1 LTDCSLLPTNAQH
14 RRNSGNLRNQ
24 RNLRLKKNSNRMNT
38 ELAIANFV
46 DQHHSEQIEFLREIV
61 RVPSDTPPGNNTPA
75 AEKSAELLTKKGFN
89 VERFVVPADRVRD
102 YGMQSI
108 TNLIV
113 RQKFGAGTG
122 PTIALNAHGDVV
134 PPGDGWSFDPYGGE
148 IKDGRMYARGVAVSK
163 SDIASFTYAI
173 EALKAAEKAGAK
185 LNGTVELHL
194 TYDEEFGGLLGPGYL
209 LEQKATKPDYVIG
222 ASFSYAIVTA
232 HNGCLQFE
240 VTVHGT
246 ATHGSMPE
254 TGHDALQATNAI
266 LNAIYGKLPDLQKIK
281 SNVAGIGSPTMIV
294 GQISG
299 GTNTNVVPGKVVFK
313 MDRRMVPEEN
323 PAEVEAQVRAI
334 IEGAVA
340 GRTGIRMEIKRLL
353 LANALKPLPGNAK
366 LVGALQKHGERVFG
380 EPIPAVGV
388 PLYTD
393 ARLYGE
399 AGIPVVLYGAGPRT
413 VPESNAKRADENLVL
428 EDLRKATQVVACAVA
443 ELLS

>member
-1 LTDCSLLPTNAQH
+1 MTTESTTTTIAQYVDAH
-14 RRNSGNLRNQ
+14 HADQ
-24 RNLRLKKNSNRMNT
+24 
-38 ELAIANFV
+38 IA
-46 DQHHSEQIEFLREIV
+46 FLREIV
-61 RVPSDTPPGNNTPA
+61 RVPSDTPPGNNNPP
-75 AEKSAELLTKKGFN
+75 AEKAAELLAARGYT
-89 VERFVVPADRVRD
+89 VERFAVPEQRVRD
-102 YGMQSI
+102 YGMVSV

-113 RQKFGAGTG
+113 RHKFGNGG

-148 IKDGRMYARGVAVSK
+148 VKDGRMYGRGVAVSK
-163 SDIASFTYAI
+163 SDIASFTFALD
-173 EALKAAEKAGAK
+173 ALKAAEKAGAK
-185 LNGTVELHL
+185 LNGTVELHF
-194 TYDEEFGGLLGPGYL
+194 TYDEEFGGLVGPGYL
-209 LEQKATKPDYVIG
+209 LEQKATKPDFVIG

-254 TGHDALQATNAI
+254 TGHDALQAANAI
-266 LNAIYGKLPDLQKIK
+266 LNAIYGKLPDLGKIK
-281 SNVAGIGSPTMIV
+281 SKVAGINTPTMLV

-299 GTNTNVVPGKVVFK
+299 GTNTNVVPGKVVLK
-313 MDRRMVPEEN
+313 MDRRMIPEEN
-323 PAEVEAQVRAI
+323 PAEVEAQVRAM

-340 GRTGIRMEIKRLL
+340 GRSGIRVEIKRLL
-353 LANALKPLPGNAK
+353 LANALKPLPGQEK

-380 EPIPAVGV
+380 ETIPALGV

-413 VPESNAKRADENLVL
+413 VPES
-428 EDLRKATQVVACAVA
+428 
-443 ELLS
+443 

>member
-1 LTDCSLLPTNAQH
+1 MTIEATLAQFID
-14 RRNSGNLRNQ
+14 S
-24 RNLRLKKNSNRMNT
+24 
-38 ELAIANFV
+38 
-46 DQHHSEQIEFLREIV
+46 HHAEQIEFLRQIV
-61 RVPSDTPPGNNTPA
+61 RVPSDTPPGNNNPP
-75 AEKSAELLTKKGFN
+75 AEKAAELLTAKGYT
-89 VERFVVPADRVRD
+89 VERFAVPEQRVRD

-113 RQKFGAGTG
+113 RQKFGTGTG

-134 PPGDGWSFDPYGGE
+134 PPGEGWSFDPYGGE
-148 IKDGRMYARGVAVSK
+148 VKDGRMYARGVAVSK
-163 SDIASFTYAI
+163 SDIAGFTFALD
-173 EALKAAEKAGAK
+173 ALKAAEKAGAK
-185 LNGTVELHL
+185 LNGNVELHL

-254 TGHDALQATNAI
+254 TGHDALQAANAI
-266 LNAIYGKLPDLQKIK
+266 LSAIYGKLPDLAKIK
-281 SNVAGIGSPTMIV
+281 SKVPGINTPTMLV
-294 GQISG
+294 GQIAG
-299 GTNTNVVPGKVVFK
+299 GTNTNVVPGKVVMK
-313 MDRRMVPEEN
+313 MDRRLIPEEN
-323 PAEVEAQVRAI
+323 PAEVEAQVRAM

-340 GRTGIRMEIKRLL
+340 GRTGIRVEIKRIL
-353 LANALKPLPGNAK
+353 LANALKPLAGNAK
-366 LVGALQKHGERVFG
+366 LVAALQKHGERIMG
-380 EPIPAVGV
+380 EPIPAIGV

-413 VPESNAKRADENLVL
+413 VPESNAKRADENLLL

-443 ELLS
+443 DLLS

>member
-1 LTDCSLLPTNAQH
+1 
-14 RRNSGNLRNQ
+14 
-24 RNLRLKKNSNRMNT
+24 MNT
-38 ELAIANFV
+38 QDTIAQYI
-46 DQHHSEQIEFLREIV
+46 DTHHAEQIEFLRQIV
-61 RVPSDTPPGNNTPA
+61 RVPSDTPPGNNNPPA
-75 AEKSAELLTKKGFN
+75 ERAAELLKAKGYT
-89 VERFVVPADRVRD
+89 VERFAVPDERVRD
-102 YGMQSI
+102 YGMVSV

-113 RQKFGAGTG
+113 RHKFGSGG

-148 IKDGRMYARGVAVSK
+148 VKDGRMYGRGVAVSK
-163 SDIASFTYAI
+163 SDIASFAF
-173 EALKAAEKAGAK
+173 ALDALRAAEKTGAK
-185 LNGTVELHL
+185 FNGSVELHL

-209 LEQKATKPDYVIG
+209 LEINATKPDYVIG

-254 TGHDALQATNAI
+254 TGDDALQAANAI
-266 LNAIYGKLPDLQKIK
+266 LNAIYGKLPDLGKIK
-281 SNVAGIGSPTMIV
+281 SKVAGINTPTMLV
-294 GQISG
+294 GQING
-299 GTNTNVVPGKVVFK
+299 GTNTNVVPGKVVLK
-313 MDRRMVPEEN
+313 MDRRMIPEEY
-323 PAEVEAQVRAI
+323 PAEVEAQVRAM

-340 GRTGIRMEIKRLL
+340 GRTGIRVEIKRIL
-353 LANALKPLPGNAK
+353 LANAMKPVAGQEK
-366 LVGALQKHGERVFG
+366 LVAALQKHGERVFG

-413 VPESNAKRADENLVL
+413 VPESNAKRADENLLL

-443 ELLS
+443 DLLS

>member
-1 LTDCSLLPTNAQH
+1 
-14 RRNSGNLRNQ
+14 
-24 RNLRLKKNSNRMNT
+24 MNT
-38 ELAIANFV
+38 QDTIAQYI
-46 DQHHSEQIEFLREIV
+46 DAHHAEQIEFLCQIV
-61 RVPSDTPPGNNTPA
+61 RVPSDTPPGNNNPPA
-75 AEKSAELLTKKGFN
+75 ERAAELLKAKGYI
-89 VERFVVPADRVRD
+89 VERFAVPDERVRD
-102 YGMQSI
+102 YGMQSV

-113 RQKFGAGTG
+113 RHKFGSGG

-148 IKDGRMYARGVAVSK
+148 VKDGRMYGRGVAVSK
-163 SDIASFTYAI
+163 SDIASFTF
-173 EALKAAEKAGAK
+173 ALDALHAAEKAGAK
-185 LNGTVELHL
+185 FNGSVELHL

-209 LEQKATKPDYVIG
+209 LEINATKPDYVIG

-254 TGHDALQATNAI
+254 TGDDALQAANAI
-266 LNAIYGKLPDLQKIK
+266 LNAIYGKLPDLGKIK
-281 SNVAGIGSPTMIV
+281 SKVAGINTPTMLV
-294 GQISG
+294 GQING
-299 GTNTNVVPGKVVFK
+299 GTNTNVVPGKVVLK
-313 MDRRMVPEEN
+313 MDRRMIPEEY
-323 PAEVEAQVRAI
+323 PAEVEAQVRAM

-340 GRTGIRMEIKRLL
+340 GRTGIRVEIKRIL
-353 LANALKPLPGNAK
+353 LANAMKPVAGQEK
-366 LVGALQKHGERVFG
+366 LVAALQKHGERVFG

-413 VPESNAKRADENLVL
+413 VPESNAKRADENLLL

-443 ELLS
+443 DLLS

>member
-1 LTDCSLLPTNAQH
+1 MTIEATLAQFID
-14 RRNSGNLRNQ
+14 S
-24 RNLRLKKNSNRMNT
+24 
-38 ELAIANFV
+38 
-46 DQHHSEQIEFLREIV
+46 HHAEQIEFLRQIV
-61 RVPSDTPPGNNTPA
+61 RVPSDTPPGNNNPP
-75 AEKSAELLTKKGFN
+75 AEKAAELLTAKGYN
-89 VERFVVPADRVRD
+89 VERFAVPEQRVRD

-113 RQKFGAGTG
+113 RQKFGTGTG

-134 PPGDGWSFDPYGGE
+134 PPGEGWSFDPYGGE
-148 IKDGRMYARGVAVSK
+148 VRDGRMYARGVAVSK
-163 SDIASFTYAI
+163 SDIAGFTFALD
-173 EALKAAEKAGAK
+173 ALKAAERAGAK
-185 LNGTVELHL
+185 LNGNVELHL
-194 TYDEEFGGLLGPGYL
+194 TYDEEFGGLAGPGYL

-222 ASFSYAIVTA
+222 ASFSYTIVTA

-254 TGHDALQATNAI
+254 TGHDALQAANAI
-266 LNAIYGKLPDLQKIK
+266 LNAIYGKLPDLAKIK
-281 SNVAGIGSPTMIV
+281 SKVPGINTPTMLV
-294 GQISG
+294 GQIAG
-299 GTNTNVVPGKVVFK
+299 GTNTNVVPGKVVMK
-313 MDRRMVPEEN
+313 MDRRLIPEEN
-323 PAEVEAQVRAI
+323 PAEVEAQVRAM

-340 GRTGIRMEIKRLL
+340 GRTGIRVEIKRIL

-366 LVGALQKHGERVFG
+366 LVAALQKHGERIMG
-380 EPIPAVGV
+380 EPIPAIGV

-413 VPESNAKRADENLVL
+413 VPESNAKRADENLLL

-443 ELLS
+443 DLLS

>member
-1 LTDCSLLPTNAQH
+1 MTIESTLAQFID
-14 RRNSGNLRNQ
+14 
-24 RNLRLKKNSNRMNT
+24 
-38 ELAIANFV
+38 A
-46 DQHHSEQIEFLREIV
+46 HHVEQIEFLRQIV
-61 RVPSDTPPGNNTPA
+61 RVPSDTPPGNNNPP
-75 AEKSAELLTKKGFN
+75 AEKAAELLTAKGYA
-89 VERFVVPADRVRD
+89 VERFAVPEQRVRD

-134 PPGDGWSFDPYGGE
+134 PPGEGWSFDPYGGE

-163 SDIASFTYAI
+163 SDIASFTYALA
-173 EALKAAEKAGAK
+173 ALKAAETAGAQ
-185 LNGTVELHL
+185 LNGNVELHL

-254 TGHDALQATNAI
+254 TGHDALQAANAI
-266 LNAIYGKLPDLQKIK
+266 LNAIYGKLPDLGKIK
-281 SNVAGIGSPTMIV
+281 SKVAGINTPTMLV
-294 GQISG
+294 GQIVG
-299 GTNTNVVPGKVVFK
+299 GTNTNVVPGKVVMK
-313 MDRRMVPEEN
+313 MDRRMIPEEN
-323 PAEVEAQVRAI
+323 PAEVEAQVRAM

-340 GRTGIRMEIKRLL
+340 GRTGIRVDIKRIL
-353 LANALKPLPGNAK
+353 LANALKPLPGHEK
-366 LVGALQKHGERVFG
+366 LVAALQKHGERIMG
-380 EPIPAVGV
+380 EPIPAIGV

-413 VPESNAKRADENLVL
+413 VPESNAKRADENLLL

-443 ELLS
+443 ELLA

>member
-1 LTDCSLLPTNAQH
+1 MTIEATLAQFID
-14 RRNSGNLRNQ
+14 S
-24 RNLRLKKNSNRMNT
+24 
-38 ELAIANFV
+38 
-46 DQHHSEQIEFLREIV
+46 HHAEQIEFLRQIV
-61 RVPSDTPPGNNTPA
+61 RVPSDTPPGNNNPP
-75 AEKSAELLTKKGFN
+75 AEKAAELLTAKGYT
-89 VERFVVPADRVRD
+89 VERFAVSEQRVRD

-113 RQKFGAGTG
+113 RQRFGTGTG

-134 PPGDGWSFDPYGGE
+134 PPGEGWSFDPYGGE
-148 IKDGRMYARGVAVSK
+148 VRDGRMYARGVAVSK
-163 SDIASFTYAI
+163 SDIAGFTFALD
-173 EALKAAEKAGAK
+173 ALKAAERAGAK
-185 LNGTVELHL
+185 LNGNVELHL

-254 TGHDALQATNAI
+254 TGHDALQAANAI
-266 LNAIYGKLPDLQKIK
+266 LNAIYGKLPDLAKIK
-281 SNVAGIGSPTMIV
+281 SKVPGINTPTMLV
-294 GQISG
+294 GQIAG
-299 GTNTNVVPGKVVFK
+299 GTNTNVVPGKVVMK
-313 MDRRMVPEEN
+313 MDRRLIPEEN
-323 PAEVEAQVRAI
+323 PAEVEAQVRAM

-340 GRTGIRMEIKRLL
+340 GRTGIRVEIKRIL

-366 LVGALQKHGERVFG
+366 LVAALQKHGERIMG
-380 EPIPAVGV
+380 EPIPAIGV

-413 VPESNAKRADENLVL
+413 VPESNAKRADENLLL

-443 ELLS
+443 DLLS

>member
-1 LTDCSLLPTNAQH
+1 MTIDATLAQFID
-14 RRNSGNLRNQ
+14 
-24 RNLRLKKNSNRMNT
+24 
-38 ELAIANFV
+38 A
-46 DQHHSEQIEFLREIV
+46 HHPEQIEFLRQIV
-61 RVPSDTPPGNNTPA
+61 RVPSDTPPGNNNPP
-75 AEKSAELLTKKGFN
+75 AEKAAELLTAKGYT
-89 VERFVVPADRVRD
+89 VERFAVPEQRVRD

-134 PPGDGWSFDPYGGE
+134 PPGEGWSFDPYGGDV
-148 IKDGRMYARGVAVSK
+148 KDGRMYARGVAVSK
-163 SDIASFTYAI
+163 SDIAGFTFALD
-173 EALKAAEKAGAK
+173 ALKAAERAGAK
-185 LNGTVELHL
+185 LNGNVELHL

-222 ASFSYAIVTA
+222 ASFSYTIVTA

-254 TGHDALQATNAI
+254 TGHDALQAANAI
-266 LNAIYGKLPDLQKIK
+266 LNAIYGKLPDLAKIK
-281 SNVAGIGSPTMIV
+281 SKVPGINTPTMLV
-294 GQISG
+294 GQIAG
-299 GTNTNVVPGKVVFK
+299 GTNTNVVPGKVVMK
-313 MDRRMVPEEN
+313 MDRRLIPEEN
-323 PAEVEAQVRAI
+323 PAEVEAQVRAM

-340 GRTGIRMEIKRLL
+340 GRTGIRVEIKRIL

-366 LVGALQKHGERVFG
+366 LVAALQKHGERIMG
-380 EPIPAVGV
+380 EPIPAIGV

-413 VPESNAKRADENLVL
+413 VPESNAKRADENLLL

-443 ELLS
+443 DLLS

>member
-1 LTDCSLLPTNAQH
+1 MTIEATLAQFID
-14 RRNSGNLRNQ
+14 S
-24 RNLRLKKNSNRMNT
+24 
-38 ELAIANFV
+38 
-46 DQHHSEQIEFLREIV
+46 HHAEQIEFLRQIV
-61 RVPSDTPPGNNTPA
+61 RVPSDTPPGNNNPP
-75 AEKSAELLTKKGFN
+75 AEKAAELLTAKGYT
-89 VERFVVPADRVRD
+89 VERFAVPEQRVRD

-113 RQKFGAGTG
+113 RQKFGTGTG

-134 PPGDGWSFDPYGGE
+134 PPGEGWSFDPYGGE
-148 IKDGRMYARGVAVSK
+148 VRDGRMYARGVAVSK
-163 SDIASFTYAI
+163 SDIAGFTFALD
-173 EALKAAEKAGAK
+173 ALKAAEMAGAR
-185 LNGTVELHL
+185 LNGNVELHL
-194 TYDEEFGGLLGPGYL
+194 TYDEEFGGLAGPGYL

-222 ASFSYAIVTA
+222 ASFSYTIVTA

-254 TGHDALQATNAI
+254 TGHDALQAANAI
-266 LNAIYGKLPDLQKIK
+266 LNAIYGKLPDLAKIK
-281 SNVAGIGSPTMIV
+281 SKVPGINTPTMLV
-294 GQISG
+294 GQIAG
-299 GTNTNVVPGKVVFK
+299 GTNTNVVPGKVVMK
-313 MDRRMVPEEN
+313 MDRRLIPEEN
-323 PAEVEAQVRAI
+323 PAEVEAQVRAM

-340 GRTGIRMEIKRLL
+340 GRTGIRVEIKRIL

-366 LVGALQKHGERVFG
+366 LVAALQKHGERIMG
-380 EPIPAVGV
+380 EPIPAIGV

-413 VPESNAKRADENLVL
+413 VPESNAKRADENLLL

-443 ELLS
+443 DLLS

>member
-1 LTDCSLLPTNAQH
+1 MFIEQT
-14 RRNSGNLRNQ
+14 
-24 RNLRLKKNSNRMNT
+24 
-38 ELAIANFV
+38 IANYV
-46 DQHHSEQIEFLREIV
+46 DTHHAEQIEFLREIV
-61 RVPSDTPPGNNTPA
+61 RVPSDTPPGNNAPA
-75 AEKSAELLTKKGFN
+75 AEKVAELLTKKGFN

-113 RQKFGAGTG
+113 RQTFGAGTG

-148 IKDGRMYARGVAVSK
+148 INDGRMYARGVAVSK
-163 SDIASFTYAI
+163 SDIASFAYAI

-209 LEQKATKPDYVIG
+209 LEQKVTRPDYVIG

-240 VTVHGT
+240 ITVHGI
-246 ATHGSMPE
+246 ATHGAMPE
-254 TGHDALQATNAI
+254 TGHDALQAANSI
-266 LNAIYGKLPDLQKIK
+266 LNAIYGYLPELKKVK
-281 SNVAGIGSPTMIV
+281 SNVGGITSPTMIV
-294 GQISG
+294 GQIVG
-299 GTNTNVVPGKVVFK
+299 GTNTNVVPGKVILK
-313 MDRRMVPEEN
+313 MDRRMIPEED
-323 PAEVEAQVRAI
+323 PVTVEARVRAL
-334 IEGAVA
+334 IENAVKDCP
-340 GRTGIRMEIKRLL
+340 GIRVEIKRLL
-353 LANALKPLPGNAK
+353 LANALKPLPGNAR
-366 LVGALQKHGERVFG
+366 LIAALQKHGARVFG
-380 EPIPAVGV
+380 ETIPAVGV

-413 VPESNAKRADENLVL
+413 VQESNAKRADENLVL
-428 EDLRKATQVVACAVA
+428 EDLRRATQVVACAVA
-443 ELLS
+443 ELLTT

>member
-1 LTDCSLLPTNAQH
+1 MSIEQT
-14 RRNSGNLRNQ
+14 
-24 RNLRLKKNSNRMNT
+24 
-38 ELAIANFV
+38 IANYV
-46 DQHHSEQIEFLREIV
+46 DTHHAEQIEFLREIV
-61 RVPSDTPPGNNTPA
+61 RVPSDTPPGNNAPA
-75 AEKSAELLTKKGFN
+75 AEKVAELLTKKGFN

-108 TNLIV
+108 TNLLV

-163 SDIASFTYAI
+163 SDIASFAYAI

-222 ASFSYAIVTA
+222 ASFSYTIVTA

-240 VTVHGT
+240 ITVHGI
-246 ATHGSMPE
+246 ATHGAMPE
-254 TGHDALQATNAI
+254 TGHDALQGANAI
-266 LNAIYGKLPDLQKIK
+266 LNAIYGDLPELKKIK
-281 SNVAGIGSPTMIV
+281 SNVDGITSPTMIV
-294 GQISG
+294 GQIIG
-299 GTNTNVVPGKVVFK
+299 GTNTNVVPGKVALK
-313 MDRRMVPEEN
+313 MDRRLIPEEN
-323 PAEVEAQVRAI
+323 PAQVEAQVRAL
-334 IEGAVA
+334 IENAVID
-340 GRTGIRMEIKRLL
+340 RPGIRVEIKRLL
-353 LANALKPLPGNAK
+353 LANALKPLPGNVR
-366 LVGALQKHGERVFG
+366 LVAALQKHGARVFG
-380 EPIPAVGV
+380 ETIPAVGV

-413 VPESNAKRADENLVL
+413 VQESNAKRADENLVL

-443 ELLS
+443 ELLTTQRFLGL

>member
-1 LTDCSLLPTNAQH
+1 MTIEATLAQFID
-14 RRNSGNLRNQ
+14 S
-24 RNLRLKKNSNRMNT
+24 
-38 ELAIANFV
+38 
-46 DQHHSEQIEFLREIV
+46 HHAEQIEFLRQIV
-61 RVPSDTPPGNNTPA
+61 RVPSDTPPGHNNPP
-75 AEKSAELLTKKGFN
+75 AEKAAELLTAKGYN
-89 VERFVVPADRVRD
+89 VERFAVPEQRVRD

-113 RQKFGAGTG
+113 RQKFGTGTG

-134 PPGDGWSFDPYGGE
+134 PPGEGWSFDPYGGE
-148 IKDGRMYARGVAVSK
+148 VRDGRMYARGVAVSK
-163 SDIASFTYAI
+163 SDIAGFTFALD
-173 EALKAAEKAGAK
+173 ALKAAERAGAK
-185 LNGTVELHL
+185 LNGNVELHL

-254 TGHDALQATNAI
+254 TGHDALQAANAI
-266 LNAIYGKLPDLQKIK
+266 LNAIYGKLPDLAKIK
-281 SNVAGIGSPTMIV
+281 SKVPGINTPTMLV
-294 GQISG
+294 GQIAG
-299 GTNTNVVPGKVVFK
+299 GTNTNVVPGKVVMK
-313 MDRRMVPEEN
+313 MDRRLIPEEN
-323 PAEVEAQVRAI
+323 PAEVEAQVRAM

-340 GRTGIRMEIKRLL
+340 GRTGIRVEIKRIL
-353 LANALKPLPGNAK
+353 LANALKPLAGNAK
-366 LVGALQKHGERVFG
+366 LVAALQKHGERIMG
-380 EPIPAVGV
+380 EPIPAIGV

-413 VPESNAKRADENLVL
+413 VPESNAKRADENLLL

-443 ELLS
+443 DLLS

>member
-1 LTDCSLLPTNAQH
+1 MTIEATLAQFID
-14 RRNSGNLRNQ
+14 S
-24 RNLRLKKNSNRMNT
+24 
-38 ELAIANFV
+38 
-46 DQHHSEQIEFLREIV
+46 HHAEQIEFLRQIV
-61 RVPSDTPPGNNTPA
+61 RVPSDTPPGHNNPP
-75 AEKSAELLTKKGFN
+75 AEKAAELLTAKGYN
-89 VERFVVPADRVRD
+89 VERFAVPEQRVRD

-113 RQKFGAGTG
+113 RQKFGTGTG

-134 PPGDGWSFDPYGGE
+134 PPGEGWSFDPYGGE
-148 IKDGRMYARGVAVSK
+148 VRDGRMYARGVAVSK
-163 SDIASFTYAI
+163 SDIAGFTFALD
-173 EALKAAEKAGAK
+173 ALKAAERAGAK
-185 LNGTVELHL
+185 LNGNVELHL

-254 TGHDALQATNAI
+254 TGHDALQAANAI
-266 LNAIYGKLPDLQKIK
+266 LNAIYGKLPDLAKIK
-281 SNVAGIGSPTMIV
+281 SKVPGINTPTMLV
-294 GQISG
+294 GQIAG
-299 GTNTNVVPGKVVFK
+299 GTNTNVVPGKVVMK
-313 MDRRMVPEEN
+313 MDRRLIPEEN
-323 PAEVEAQVRAI
+323 PAEVEAQVRAM

-340 GRTGIRMEIKRLL
+340 GRTGIRVEIKRIL

-366 LVGALQKHGERVFG
+366 LVAALQKHGERIMG
-380 EPIPAVGV
+380 EPIPAIGV

-413 VPESNAKRADENLVL
+413 VPESNAKRADENLLL

-443 ELLS
+443 DLLS

>member
-1 LTDCSLLPTNAQH
+1 MTIEATLAQFID
-14 RRNSGNLRNQ
+14 S
-24 RNLRLKKNSNRMNT
+24 
-38 ELAIANFV
+38 
-46 DQHHSEQIEFLREIV
+46 HHAEQIEFLRQIV
-61 RVPSDTPPGNNTPA
+61 RVPSDTPPGNNNPP
-75 AEKSAELLTKKGFN
+75 AEKAAELLTAKGYN
-89 VERFVVPADRVRD
+89 VERFAVPEQRVRD

-113 RQKFGAGTG
+113 RQKFGTGTG

-134 PPGDGWSFDPYGGE
+134 PPGEGWSFDPYGGE
-148 IKDGRMYARGVAVSK
+148 VRDGRMYARGVAVSK
-163 SDIASFTYAI
+163 SDIAGFTFALD
-173 EALKAAEKAGAK
+173 ALKAAERAGAK
-185 LNGTVELHL
+185 LNGNVELHL
-194 TYDEEFGGLLGPGYL
+194 TYDEEFGGLAGPGYL

-254 TGHDALQATNAI
+254 TGHDALQAANAI
-266 LNAIYGKLPDLQKIK
+266 LNAIYGKLPDLAKIK
-281 SNVAGIGSPTMIV
+281 SKVPGINTPTMLV
-294 GQISG
+294 GQIAG
-299 GTNTNVVPGKVVFK
+299 GTNTNVVPGKVVMK
-313 MDRRMVPEEN
+313 MDRRLIPEEN
-323 PAEVEAQVRAI
+323 PAEVEAQVRAM

-340 GRTGIRMEIKRLL
+340 GRTGIRVEIKRIL

-366 LVGALQKHGERVFG
+366 LVAALQKHGERIMG
-380 EPIPAVGV
+380 EPIPAIGV

-413 VPESNAKRADENLVL
+413 VPESNAKRADENLLL

-443 ELLS
+443 DLLS

>member
-1 LTDCSLLPTNAQH
+1 MTIESTLAQFID
-14 RRNSGNLRNQ
+14 
-24 RNLRLKKNSNRMNT
+24 
-38 ELAIANFV
+38 A
-46 DQHHSEQIEFLREIV
+46 HHVEQIEFLRQIV
-61 RVPSDTPPGNNTPA
+61 RVPSDTPPGNNNPP
-75 AEKSAELLTKKGFN
+75 AEKAAELLTAKGYA
-89 VERFVVPADRVRD
+89 VERFAVPEQRVRD

-134 PPGDGWSFDPYGGE
+134 PPGEGWSFDPYGGE

-163 SDIASFTYAI
+163 SDIASFTYALA
-173 EALKAAEKAGAK
+173 ALKAAETAGAQ
-185 LNGTVELHL
+185 LNGNVELHL

-254 TGHDALQATNAI
+254 TGHDALQAANAI
-266 LNAIYGKLPDLQKIK
+266 LNAIYGKLPDLGKTRSK
-281 SNVAGIGSPTMIV
+281 VAGINTPTMLV
-294 GQISG
+294 GQIVG
-299 GTNTNVVPGKVVFK
+299 GTNTNVVPGKVVMK
-313 MDRRMVPEEN
+313 MDRRMIPEEN
-323 PAEVEAQVRAI
+323 PAEVEAQVRAM

-340 GRTGIRMEIKRLL
+340 GRTGIRVEIKRIL
-353 LANALKPLPGNAK
+353 LANALKPLPGHEK
-366 LVGALQKHGERVFG
+366 LVAALQKHGERIMG
-380 EPIPAVGV
+380 EPIPAIGV

-413 VPESNAKRADENLVL
+413 VPESNAKRADENLLL

-443 ELLS
+443 ELLA

>member
-1 LTDCSLLPTNAQH
+1 
-14 RRNSGNLRNQ
+14 
-24 RNLRLKKNSNRMNT
+24 MNT
-38 ELAIANFV
+38 QDTLAQYI
-46 DQHHSEQIEFLREIV
+46 DTHHAEQIEFLRQIV
-61 RVPSDTPPGNNTPA
+61 RVPSDTPPGNNNPPA
-75 AEKSAELLTKKGFN
+75 ERAAELLKAKGYT
-89 VERFVVPADRVRD
+89 VERFAVPDERVRD
-102 YGMQSI
+102 YGMVSV

-113 RQKFGAGTG
+113 RHKFGSGG

-148 IKDGRMYARGVAVSK
+148 VKDGRMYGRGVAVSK
-163 SDIASFTYAI
+163 SDVASFTFALD
-173 EALKAAEKAGAK
+173 ALKAAEKAGAK
-185 LNGTVELHL
+185 FNGTVELHF

-209 LEQKATKPDYVIG
+209 LEINATRPDYVIG

-254 TGHDALQATNAI
+254 TGDDALQAANAI
-266 LNAIYGKLPDLQKIK
+266 LNAIYGKLPDLGKIK
-281 SNVAGIGSPTMIV
+281 SKVAGINTPTMLV
-294 GQISG
+294 GQING
-299 GTNTNVVPGKVVFK
+299 GTNTNVVPGKVVLK
-313 MDRRMVPEEN
+313 MDRRMIPEEY
-323 PAEVEAQVRAI
+323 PAEVEAQVRAM

-340 GRTGIRMEIKRLL
+340 GRTGIRVEIKRIL
-353 LANALKPLPGNAK
+353 LANAMKPVAGQEK
-366 LVGALQKHGERVFG
+366 LVAALQKHGERVFG

-413 VPESNAKRADENLVL
+413 VPESNAKRADENLLL

-443 ELLS
+443 ELLK

>member
-1 LTDCSLLPTNAQH
+1 
-14 RRNSGNLRNQ
+14 
-24 RNLRLKKNSNRMNT
+24 MNT
-38 ELAIANFV
+38 QDTIAQYI
-46 DQHHSEQIEFLREIV
+46 DAHHAEQIEFLRQIV
-61 RVPSDTPPGNNTPA
+61 RVPSDTPPGNNNPPA
-75 AEKSAELLTKKGFN
+75 ERAAELLKAKGYI
-89 VERFVVPADRVRD
+89 VERFAVPDERVRD
-102 YGMQSI
+102 YGMQSV

-113 RQKFGAGTG
+113 RHKFGSGG

-148 IKDGRMYARGVAVSK
+148 VKDGRMYGRGVAVSK
-163 SDIASFTYAI
+163 SDIASFTF
-173 EALKAAEKAGAK
+173 ALDALRAAEKAGAK
-185 LNGTVELHL
+185 FNGSVELHL

-209 LEQKATKPDYVIG
+209 LEINATKPDYVIG

-254 TGHDALQATNAI
+254 TGDDALQAANAI
-266 LNAIYGKLPDLQKIK
+266 LNAIYGRLPDLGKIK
-281 SNVAGIGSPTMIV
+281 SKVAGINTPTMLV
-294 GQISG
+294 GQING
-299 GTNTNVVPGKVVFK
+299 GTNTNVVPGKVVLK
-313 MDRRMVPEEN
+313 MDRRMIPEEY
-323 PAEVEAQVRAI
+323 PAEVEAQVRAM

-340 GRTGIRMEIKRLL
+340 GRTGIRVEIKRIL
-353 LANALKPLPGNAK
+353 LANAMKPVAGQEK
-366 LVGALQKHGERVFG
+366 LVAALQKHGERVFG

-413 VPESNAKRADENLVL
+413 VPESNAKRADENLLL
-428 EDLRKATQVVACAVA
+428 EDLRKATQVVACAVGD
-443 ELLS
+443 LLS

>member
-1 LTDCSLLPTNAQH
+1 MTIEATLAQFID
-14 RRNSGNLRNQ
+14 S
-24 RNLRLKKNSNRMNT
+24 
-38 ELAIANFV
+38 
-46 DQHHSEQIEFLREIV
+46 HHAEQIEFLCQIV
-61 RVPSDTPPGNNTPA
+61 RVPSDTPPGNNNPP
-75 AEKSAELLTKKGFN
+75 AEKAAELLTAKGYN
-89 VERFVVPADRVRD
+89 VERFAVPEQRVRD

-113 RQKFGAGTG
+113 RQKFGTGTG

-134 PPGDGWSFDPYGGE
+134 PPGEGWSFDPYGGE
-148 IKDGRMYARGVAVSK
+148 VRDGRMYARGVAVSK
-163 SDIASFTYAI
+163 SDIAGFTFALD
-173 EALKAAEKAGAK
+173 ALKAAERAGAK
-185 LNGTVELHL
+185 LNGNVELHL

-254 TGHDALQATNAI
+254 TGHDALQAANAI
-266 LNAIYGKLPDLQKIK
+266 LSAIYGKLPDLAKIK
-281 SNVAGIGSPTMIV
+281 SKVPGISTPTMLV
-294 GQISG
+294 GQIAG
-299 GTNTNVVPGKVVFK
+299 GTNTNVVPGKVVMK
-313 MDRRMVPEEN
+313 MDRRLIPEEN
-323 PAEVEAQVRAI
+323 PAEVEAQVRAM

-340 GRTGIRMEIKRLL
+340 GRTGIRVEIKRIL

-366 LVGALQKHGERVFG
+366 LVAALQRHGERIMG
-380 EPIPAVGV
+380 EPIPAIGV

-413 VPESNAKRADENLVL
+413 VPESNAKRADENLLL

-443 ELLS
+443 DLLS

>member
-1 LTDCSLLPTNAQH
+1 MTTEATIAQ
-14 RRNSGNLRNQ
+14 
-24 RNLRLKKNSNRMNT
+24 
-38 ELAIANFV
+38 FV
-46 DQHHSEQIEFLREIV
+46 DAHHAEQIEFLRQIV
-61 RVPSDTPPGNNTPA
+61 RVPSDTPPGNNNPP
-75 AEKSAELLTKKGFN
+75 AEKAAGLLSARGYN
-89 VERFVVPADRVRD
+89 VERFVVPEQRVRD
-102 YGMQSI
+102 YGMVSLI
-108 TNLIV
+108 NLIV
-113 RQKFGAGTG
+113 RHKFGSGG

-148 IKDGRMYARGVAVSK
+148 VKEGRMYGRGVAVSK
-163 SDIASFTYAI
+163 SDIASFTFAL
-173 EALKAAEKAGAK
+173 EALKAAEKEGAK
-185 LNGTVELHL
+185 LNGTVELHF

-209 LEQKATKPDYVIG
+209 LEIKATKPDYVIG

-254 TGHDALQATNAI
+254 TGDDALQAANAI
-266 LNAIYGKLPDLQKIK
+266 LNAIYGKLPDLEKIK
-281 SNVAGIGSPTMIV
+281 SKVAGINTPTMLV
-294 GQISG
+294 GQING
-299 GTNTNVVPGKVVFK
+299 GTNTNVVPGKVVLK
-313 MDRRMVPEEN
+313 MDRRMIPEEY
-323 PAEVEAQVRAI
+323 PAEVEAQVRAM

-340 GRTGIRMEIKRLL
+340 GRTGIRVEIKRIL
-353 LANALKPLPGNAK
+353 LANAMKPVVGQEK
-366 LVGALQKHGERVFG
+366 LVAALQKHGERVFG

-413 VPESNAKRADENLVL
+413 VPESNAKRADENLLL
-428 EDLRKATQVVACAVA
+428 EDLRRATQVVACAVA

>member
-1 LTDCSLLPTNAQH
+1 MTIEATLAQFID
-14 RRNSGNLRNQ
+14 S
-24 RNLRLKKNSNRMNT
+24 
-38 ELAIANFV
+38 
-46 DQHHSEQIEFLREIV
+46 HHAEQIEFLRQIV
-61 RVPSDTPPGNNTPA
+61 RVPSDTPPGNNNPP
-75 AEKSAELLTKKGFN
+75 AEKAAELLTAKGYT
-89 VERFVVPADRVRD
+89 VERFAVPEQRVRD

-113 RQKFGAGTG
+113 RQKFGTGTG

-134 PPGDGWSFDPYGGE
+134 PPGEGWSFDPYGGE
-148 IKDGRMYARGVAVSK
+148 VRDGRMYARGVAVSK
-163 SDIASFTYAI
+163 SDIAGFTFALD
-173 EALKAAEKAGAK
+173 ALKAAERAGAK
-185 LNGTVELHL
+185 LNGNVELHL

-254 TGHDALQATNAI
+254 TGHDALQAANAI
-266 LNAIYGKLPDLQKIK
+266 LNAIYGKLPDLAKIK
-281 SNVAGIGSPTMIV
+281 SKVPGINTPTMLV
-294 GQISG
+294 GQIAG
-299 GTNTNVVPGKVVFK
+299 GTNTNVVPGKVVMK
-313 MDRRMVPEEN
+313 MDRRLIPEEN
-323 PAEVEAQVRAI
+323 PAEVEAQVRAM

-340 GRTGIRMEIKRLL
+340 GRTGIRIEIKRIL

-366 LVGALQKHGERVFG
+366 LVAALQKHGERIMG
-380 EPIPAVGV
+380 EPIPAIGV

-399 AGIPVVLYGAGPRT
+399 AGVPVVLYGAGPRT
-413 VPESNAKRADENLVL
+413 VPESNAKRADENLLL

-443 ELLS
+443 DLLS

>member
-1 LTDCSLLPTNAQH
+1 MTIEATLAQFID
-14 RRNSGNLRNQ
+14 S
-24 RNLRLKKNSNRMNT
+24 
-38 ELAIANFV
+38 
-46 DQHHSEQIEFLREIV
+46 HHAEQIEFLRQIV
-61 RVPSDTPPGNNTPA
+61 RVPSDTPPGNNNPP
-75 AEKSAELLTKKGFN
+75 AEKAAELLTAKGYT
-89 VERFVVPADRVRD
+89 VERFAVPEQRVRD

-134 PPGDGWSFDPYGGE
+134 PPGEGWSFDPYGGE
-148 IKDGRMYARGVAVSK
+148 VKDGRMYARGVAVSK
-163 SDIASFTYAI
+163 SDIAGFTFALD
-173 EALKAAEKAGAK
+173 ALKAAEKAGAK
-185 LNGTVELHL
+185 LNGNVELHL

-254 TGHDALQATNAI
+254 TGHDALQAANAI
-266 LNAIYGKLPDLQKIK
+266 LNAIYGKLPDLAKIK
-281 SNVAGIGSPTMIV
+281 SKVPGINTPTMLV
-294 GQISG
+294 GQIAG
-299 GTNTNVVPGKVVFK
+299 GTNTNVVPGKVVMK
-313 MDRRMVPEEN
+313 MDRRLIPEEN
-323 PAEVEAQVRAI
+323 PAEVEAQVRAM

-340 GRTGIRMEIKRLL
+340 GRTGIRVEIKRIL

-366 LVGALQKHGERVFG
+366 LVAALQKHGERIMG
-380 EPIPAVGV
+380 EPIPAIGV

-413 VPESNAKRADENLVL
+413 VPESNAKRADENLLL

-443 ELLS
+443 DLLS

>member
-1 LTDCSLLPTNAQH
+1 MTIEATLAQFID
-14 RRNSGNLRNQ
+14 S
-24 RNLRLKKNSNRMNT
+24 
-38 ELAIANFV
+38 
-46 DQHHSEQIEFLREIV
+46 HHAEQIEFLRQIV
-61 RVPSDTPPGNNTPA
+61 RVPSDTPPGNNNPP
-75 AEKSAELLTKKGFN
+75 AEKAAELLTAKGYT
-89 VERFVVPADRVRD
+89 VERFAVPEQRVRD

-134 PPGDGWSFDPYGGE
+134 PPGEGWSFDPYGGE
-148 IKDGRMYARGVAVSK
+148 VRDGRMYARGVAVSK
-163 SDIASFTYAI
+163 SDIAGFTFALD
-173 EALKAAEKAGAK
+173 ALKAAERAGAK
-185 LNGTVELHL
+185 LNGNVELHL
-194 TYDEEFGGLLGPGYL
+194 TYDEEFGGLAGPGYL

-222 ASFSYAIVTA
+222 ASFSYTIVTA

-254 TGHDALQATNAI
+254 TGHDALQAANAI
-266 LNAIYGKLPDLQKIK
+266 LNAIYGKLPDLAKIK
-281 SNVAGIGSPTMIV
+281 SKVPGINTPTMLV
-294 GQISG
+294 GQIAG
-299 GTNTNVVPGKVVFK
+299 GTNTNVVPGKVVMK
-313 MDRRMVPEEN
+313 MDRRLIPEEN
-323 PAEVEAQVRAI
+323 PAEVEAQVRAM

-340 GRTGIRMEIKRLL
+340 GRTGIRVEIKRIL
-353 LANALKPLPGNAK
+353 LANALKPLAGNAK
-366 LVGALQKHGERVFG
+366 LVAALQKHGERIMG
-380 EPIPAVGV
+380 EPIPAIGV

-413 VPESNAKRADENLVL
+413 VPESNAKRADENLLL

-443 ELLS
+443 DLLS